1 MYKMDGM
8 AFFLLL
14 LGGILLFILLCAC
27 GVKMCMRSV
36 DPMNRL
42 GRAYRTDFTGV

>member
-1 MYKMDGM
+1 MG
-8 AFFLLL
+8 FFLLL

-27 GVKMCMRSV
+27 GVKMCARRY
-36 DPMNRL
+36 DPNNSL